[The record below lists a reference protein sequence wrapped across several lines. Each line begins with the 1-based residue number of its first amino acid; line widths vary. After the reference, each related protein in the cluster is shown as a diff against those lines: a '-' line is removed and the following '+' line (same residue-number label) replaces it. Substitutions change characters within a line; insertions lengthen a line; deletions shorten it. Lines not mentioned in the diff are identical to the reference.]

1 MKLRRILPVITGVW
15 ICVTGCGAKQ
25 DMTVQQDEMP
35 VVPAETTYVRQT
47 DTSSVAG
54 TSTAA
59 SVQTDA
65 GSGRTTQTVTGTAEA
80 AAADSTD
87 GGSSGDSGSG
97 RTANSLY
104 GKWETVSFAR
114 DSGGSVS
121 YDLSDPVHR
130 SYYVGLDLNESGQSA
145 LTVGTESHPATA
157 AISGSTVE
165 VCTVNRDNPV
175 RMVFTVSA
183 DKNSITVGLLNSRI
197 IATLKRVHNDFS
209 IRDFLTAESPDA
221 SLYSADDLVGE
232 WSAPGTFG
240 TRNNAMTVRKDGS
253 VIMRYAI
260 GGTRRGKVRIDK
272 AAYPDGSSGCR
283 YLLCDD
289 DNTAWLGFACG
300 ETPVN
305 RLRSD
310 QDDGIEFVRISL
322 EDVAVEKMNNLT
334 FLMKALSGGG
344 GDLEIDRS
352 RTVTAEGQTYALC
365 TDARFAVGSLG
376 KAAFKRLLEETVSG
390 AEQKQWDDLLE
401 TSCLEQDG
409 LGYVIISEPHGFL
422 TFETGSGVTIT
433 QQTETSFTA
442 VTKDRNMVDGQ
453 GAANFVFDGTNWTI
467 ESYEFR

>member
-1 MKLRRILPVITGVW
+1 MNLRRILPVITGVW

-47 DTSSVAG
+47 DTSSAAG

-157 AISGSTVE
+157 VISGSTVE

-183 DKNSITVGLLNSRI
+183 DKNSMTVGLLNSRI

-240 TRNNAMTVRKDGS
+240 TRNNSMTVRKDGS

-272 AAYPDGSSGCR
+272 AAYPDGSSGCSF
-283 YLLCDD
+283 L
-289 DNTAWLGFACG
+289 
-300 ETPVN
+300 
-305 RLRSD
+305 SD
-310 QDDGIEFVRISL
+310 
-322 EDVAVEKMNNLT
+322 
-334 FLMKALSGGG
+334 
-344 GDLEIDRS
+344 GD
-352 RTVTAEGQTYALC
+352 
-365 TDARFAVGSLG
+365 
-376 KAAFKRLLEETVSG
+376 
-390 AEQKQWDDLLE
+390 
-401 TSCLEQDG
+401 
-409 LGYVIISEPHGFL
+409 
-422 TFETGSGVTIT
+422 
-433 QQTETSFTA
+433 
-442 VTKDRNMVDGQ
+442 
-453 GAANFVFDGTNWTI
+453 
-467 ESYEFR
+467 